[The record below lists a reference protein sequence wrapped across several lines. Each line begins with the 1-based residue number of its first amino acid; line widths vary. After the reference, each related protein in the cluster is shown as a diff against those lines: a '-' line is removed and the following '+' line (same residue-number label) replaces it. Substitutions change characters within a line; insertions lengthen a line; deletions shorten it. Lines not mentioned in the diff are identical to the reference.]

1 MAAAQR
7 LRAAWA
13 GLEVLSLRNR
23 RKRSARALARYVDQV
38 AADDVVT
45 DRRAVFM
52 GSRKTL
58 EFAFTKLVGLDV
70 MSDAVR
76 LHATDRQDASL
87 LRLQS
92 GRVTAAYLNAAAQGQ

>member
-1 MAAAQR
+1 
-7 LRAAWA
+7 
-13 GLEVLSLRNR
+13 
-23 RKRSARALARYVDQV
+23 
-38 AADDVVT
+38 
-45 DRRAVFM
+45 
-52 GSRKTL
+52 
-58 EFAFTKLVGLDV
+58 